1 MSDNKVFMNK
11 DIFKDLTGR
20 TVAYSVLKVSG
31 TFVGASAFGIEFWKT
46 VALAVI
52 AGIMEVAEEIS
63 KNYLDDGKVS
73 KRELNDS
80 FSRLQQKD
88 ESGR

>member
-1 MSDNKVFMNK
+1 MNTSL
-11 DIFKDLTGR
+11 FKDLTGR
-20 TVAYSVLKVSG
+20 TLAYSILKVSG

-52 AGIMEVAEEIS
+52 AGLMEVSEEMS
-63 KNYLDDGKVS
+63 KNYLDDGKIS
-73 KRELNDS
+73 KREMNES
-80 FSRLQQKD
+80 FSRLQEKD